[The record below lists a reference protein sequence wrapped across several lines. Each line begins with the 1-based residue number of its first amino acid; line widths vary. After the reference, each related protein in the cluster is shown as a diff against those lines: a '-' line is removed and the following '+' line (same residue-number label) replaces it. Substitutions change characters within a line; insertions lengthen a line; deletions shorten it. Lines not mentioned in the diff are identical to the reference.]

1 MDMVG
6 RLNDSSRSLTI
17 GGYGSSP
24 EWGELFT
31 KNDDKKYFTLKY
43 DSSGTGPS
51 DYTSFYRKD
60 IPVLFF
66 FTGLHKDYHRPTDES
81 DKINYLGELQIVK
94 YIYSLIEELNDKG
107 KLAFTKTRETQTTT
121 SARFS
126 VTLGIMPDYTFSG
139 SGVRVD
145 GVSDGKPAQ
154 KAGLQIGDVIIQL
167 GDYPV
172 SSLENYMQALSKF
185 KKGDATKVKYKR
197 GNDDAETDVRF

>member
-17 GGYGSSP
+17 GGYGTSP

-31 KNDDKKYFTLKY
+31 KNDDKKYFNFKY

-107 KLAFTKTRETQTTT
+107 KLAFTKTADNEMHVT
-121 SARFS
+121 SLP
-126 VTLGIMPDYTFSG
+126 VTLGVMPDYAFTGTGLRIDAVSKGKLAEQSG
-139 SGVRVD
+139 LL
-145 GVSDGKPAQ
+145 A
-154 KAGLQIGDVIIQL
+154 GDVLLQL
-167 GDYPV
+167 GDYTFV
-172 SSLENYMQALSKF
+172 DVQTYMQALQHF
-185 KKGDATKVKYKR
+185 KKGDATTLRFKR
-197 GNDDAETDVRF
+197 GTEEKIINIVF